1 MVIPVYKKI
10 RKHERNLCNNVT
22 AIYECEGNQGVSELH
37 NSDSNINAL
46 NNLCNQEPQGYP
58 KVLSEGYTVTQVTPS
73 KSKEYWL
80 DKFNE
85 RSAIYQYDANLSK
98 VEAEVKAIDELLI
111 EWMNMNNCTDWEEA
125 VKELLDY
132 GIPNPYYHAK
142 RNNS

>member
-10 RKHERNLCNNVT
+10 RKHERNLCNDVT
-22 AIYECEGNQGVSELH
+22 DIYECEGNQGVSELH

-58 KVLSEGYTVTQVTPS
+58 KVLSEGYTVTQVTAS

-85 RSAIYQYDANLSK
+85 RAAIYQYEANLSK
-98 VEAEVKAIDELLI
+98 VEAEVKAIDEQVI
-111 EWMNMNNCTDWEEA
+111 EWMSMHQSTDWERA
-125 VKELLDY
+125 IKKLLDY
-132 GIPNPYYHAK
+132 GISTPYYSIK
-142 RNNS
+142 K